1 MKLNSVIYQKQNH
14 SVTIMTNTN
23 ALNNMNNHMNS
34 YINNIDGNTIRNQT
48 RRQINAVR
56 TQPPQQQ
63 QMQQMQQPIQDI
75 DMHLTRMRLDIN
87 ELQRQMDSMR
97 EWRNTVTPMLQLIAT
112 AIHRQEQTAFNNA
125 QQILQQANDL
135 SSQQ

>member
-1 MKLNSVIYQKQNH
+1 
-14 SVTIMTNTN
+14 MTNTN
-23 ALNNMNNHMNS
+23 ALNNMNNHMNT
-34 YINNIDGNTIRNQT
+34 YINNMDGNTTRNQN
-48 RRQINAVR
+48 RRQVYANR
-56 TQPPQQQ
+56 TQPQQQ
-63 QMQQMQQPIQDI
+63 LQQAQEQQSQQPIQDL
-75 DMHLTRMRLDIN
+75 DMHLTRMRMDIN

-135 SSQQ
+135 SSQH